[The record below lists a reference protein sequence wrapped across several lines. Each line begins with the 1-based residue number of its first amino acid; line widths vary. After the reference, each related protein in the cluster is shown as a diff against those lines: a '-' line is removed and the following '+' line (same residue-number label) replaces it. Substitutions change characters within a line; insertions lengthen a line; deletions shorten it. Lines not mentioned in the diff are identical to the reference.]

1 MKTYVFSTAIFLITA
16 VLISCSRE
24 SGIKAEYRLIANK
37 NIVSYAKRFAI
48 HRTDSCT
55 IVRILNPWQG
65 ADNVENIYYLVKRGF
80 NISVPDTS
88 AVIYVPVQKIVCM
101 STTHLA
107 MIKSLGAEH
116 SIKGVSGSEFIYDS
130 ILSRNARDGLIKD
143 VGYESSLNNE
153 LILNIRPDLVMIYG
167 IGSESAGYVGKIREL
182 GVKIMF
188 NADYLET
195 NPLGKAEWI
204 KLFAAL
210 YCKEAIADS
219 IFKSVTDLYLKYK
232 NEITANAC
240 YRPKVML
247 GLPFRDTWYIS
258 PGNSYISTLIND
270 AGGEYL
276 WGKSISAVS
285 MPYGLES
292 VYLRSLE
299 ADYWLNTG
307 SAVSKRQI
315 PIIDSRLA
323 SIPAFI
329 KGNLYNNNKR
339 LSSAGGNDYWESGT
353 INPHLILKDIAAI
366 LHPELYVDHELY
378 YYRKIE

>member
-130 ILSRNARDGLIKD
+130 ILSRNARNGLIKD

-270 AGGEYL
+270 AGENICG
-276 WGKSISAVS
+276 
-285 MPYGLES
+285 
-292 VYLRSLE
+292 
-299 ADYWLNTG
+299 
-307 SAVSKRQI
+307 
-315 PIIDSRLA
+315 
-323 SIPAFI
+323 
-329 KGNLYNNNKR
+329 GNLFHQFLCLTVLR
-339 LSSAGGNDYWESGT
+339 VFISD
-353 INPHLILKDIAAI
+353 HLMLITG
-366 LHPELYVDHELY
+366 
-378 YYRKIE
+378 